1 MRHQI
6 TLLPQQVNIEA
17 DHGGN
22 LLQVLRCAGVR
33 MDAPCGGNGRCG
45 KCRVLVDGAE
55 QLACQTT
62 VCQDM
67 TVTLPQE
74 LPMKIL
80 AQGAYDPAANGKG
93 YALAFDIGTTTLA
106 GFLMF
111 DGRQIGQVS
120 RPNPQAA
127 FGADV
132 VSRIQGA
139 LKGHMDRL
147 TGLIREALTEITLEL
162 CQEAAIAAEEIK
174 TVCIVGNPA
183 MQQIFLG
190 ILPDNL
196 AKIPFSPILT
206 QGETRAAR
214 DYLPCC
220 KKAKLLIV
228 PNISGFV
235 GADTVACVLATK
247 LDQEEVL
254 TLLVDIG
261 TNGEMV
267 LGNRHRMVACS
278 TAAGP
283 ALEGANISCGMTARP
298 GAIDHV
304 WLEDEKFQWSV
315 IGGGQATGICG
326 SGLVDAVAAALD
338 AGMLNQR
345 GKILTESGVIPLAG
359 DLFLTQ
365 EDIRQV
371 QLAKGAI
378 AAGIRLM
385 AAHLS
390 VPLEEIRQVYLAGA
404 FGSFLRK
411 ASACRIGLLPP
422 VLEEKIQAVGN
433 GAGSGAQWI
442 AADEGMLARAQQ
454 IREQTEHLDL
464 ATLPRFPREFAKM
477 MMFEVEG

>member
-6 TLLPQQVNIEA
+6 TLLPQQVNMEA
-17 DHGGN
+17 DHGAN
-22 LLQVLRCAGVR
+22 LLQVLRSAGVL

-45 KCRVLVDGAE
+45 KCRVLVDGVE
-55 QLACQTT
+55 KLACQTP

-67 TVTLPQE
+67 TVTLPQRQ
-74 LPMKIL
+74 PMEIL
-80 AQGAYDPAANGKG
+80 TQGVEYPNPNSKG

-106 GFLMF
+106 GFLLF
-111 DGRQIGQVS
+111 GGRQIGQIS

-127 FGADV
+127 YGADV

-139 LKGHMDRL
+139 LKGDMDRL
-147 TGLIREALTEITLEL
+147 TGLIREAVTEMALALCRTANMTAVEIT
-162 CQEAAIAAEEIK
+162 
-174 TVCIVGNPA
+174 TVCVVGNPA

-190 ILPDNL
+190 ILPENL
-196 AKIPFSPILT
+196 AKIPFAPVLT
-206 QGETRAAR
+206 QGAVWAAKE
-214 DYLPCC
+214 YLPCC
-220 KKAKLLIV
+220 ENAKLLIV

-235 GADTVACVLATK
+235 GADTLACILATK
-247 LDQEEVL
+247 LYQENSL

-267 LGNRHRMVACS
+267 LGDRHQMVACS

-283 ALEGANISCGMTARP
+283 ALEGGNISCGMPARP

-304 WLEDEKFQWSV
+304 WLEKGKFQWSV
-315 IGGGQATGICG
+315 IGGGQALGICG
-326 SGLVDAVAAALD
+326 SGLVDTVAAALD
-338 AGMLNQR
+338 AGMLNKR
-345 GKILTESGVIPLAG
+345 GKILIENGIIPLADG
-359 DLFLTQ
+359 IFLTQ
-365 EDIRQV
+365 DDIRQV

-385 AAHLS
+385 AAHLGVS
-390 VPLEEIRQVYLAGA
+390 LEEIRQVYLAGA

-422 VLEEKIQAVGN
+422 VLEDKIQVVGN

-442 AADEGMLARAQQ
+442 AADESMLARAQQ

-464 ATLPRFPREFAKM
+464 ATHPRFPREFAKM
-477 MMFEVEG
+477 MMFEMEG